1 MHKKPNSYKRTD
13 VFYISF
19 FLSLFIT
26 ISEIKI
32 INPYILECGK
42 HKRSNNYKE
51 EYLYKFGLKRR
62 A

>member
-1 MHKKPNSYKRTD
+1 MHKRTD

-26 ISEIKI
+26 VSEIKI
-32 INPYILECGK
+32 TNPYILECGK

-51 EYLYKFGLKRR
+51 KYLYKFGLKRK